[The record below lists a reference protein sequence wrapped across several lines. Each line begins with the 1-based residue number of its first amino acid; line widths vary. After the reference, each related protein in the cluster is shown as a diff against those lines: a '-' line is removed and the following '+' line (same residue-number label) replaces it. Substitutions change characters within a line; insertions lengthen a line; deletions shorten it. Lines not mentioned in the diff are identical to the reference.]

1 MMPTDV
7 KLTFMAAGRV
17 ELRQTSYASIR
28 TTGEPRLQARAVKR
42 ILDGDTGELVGWLY
56 QWNTGALSPRWK
68 AGPCDHVI
76 YD

>member
-7 KLTFMAAGRV
+7 RLTFVAAGRV
-17 ELRQTSYASIR
+17 ELRQTSDASIR
-28 TTGEPRLQARAVKR
+28 TTGKRRLQARAVKR
-42 ILDGDTGELVGWLY
+42 ILDADTGELVGWLY
-56 QWNTGALSPRWK
+56 QWNTGALSSRWK